1 MNACE
6 CAAYG
11 HIMHIEMIISKN
23 SDKKIIIFRL
33 KTIN

>member
-11 HIMHIEMIISKN
+11 HIMHIEIIISKN
-23 SDKKIIIFRL
+23 SDKKNHYFSI
-33 KTIN
+33 KNN